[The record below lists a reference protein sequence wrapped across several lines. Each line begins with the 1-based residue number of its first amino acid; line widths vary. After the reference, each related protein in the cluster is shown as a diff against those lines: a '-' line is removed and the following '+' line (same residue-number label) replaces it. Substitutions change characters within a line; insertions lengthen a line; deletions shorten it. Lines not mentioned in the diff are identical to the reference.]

1 MQTGVEEK
9 TNKTKNRSVDTFWWQ
24 ESVFYQIYPRS
35 FFDANGD
42 GIGDLRGIIEK
53 LDYLNWLG
61 IDVIW
66 LSPIYKSPMADF
78 GYDVSDFRSIDRTF
92 GQMKDFNALLKEVHD
107 RGMKLIMDMTFNH
120 TSDQHP
126 WFIESSSCKDNSK
139 SDWYIWRDPKWG
151 KRKPN
156 NWKSTFGGDAWE
168 WCEKR
173 QQYYFHLYLNKQP
186 DINWDCPEV
195 RKAIFEECSFW
206 LDKGVDGFRMDSAHM
221 LVKRNLAQNNKLKL
235 FGLYGWHAQKHD
247 NFVDLKETHHVWQ
260 EFRAF
265 LDKKYMDKM
274 MVAEVDPGGLDGGK
288 AETYYGNGENE
299 FNLVFSF
306 PITNQWWS
314 AKNFSYAYENWI
326 RKLQKTSWPALVMN
340 NHDLMRVVGR
350 YGNGQKGR
358 SRAKVAAA
366 MLMTLRATPFLYYGE
381 ELGMESINIPKNK
394 IVDPVGKKFWP
405 VMRGR
410 DNARTPMQ
418 WNKKKFAGFSRKEPW
433 LPISKDFSQINVE
446 AESTDENSVL
456 TFYRQLIE
464 LRKNSEILRKGK
476 YLQVSAKDDVW
487 IFVRFLGK
495 EEIMVVLN
503 FSDKKD
509 GRNWPGKGYYP
520 FQHKS

>member
-1 MQTGVEEK
+1 
-9 TNKTKNRSVDTFWWQ
+9 
-24 ESVFYQIYPRS
+24 
-35 FFDANGD
+35 
-42 GIGDLRGIIEK
+42 
-53 LDYLNWLG
+53 
-61 IDVIW
+61 
-66 LSPIYKSPMADF
+66 
-78 GYDVSDFRSIDRTF
+78 
-92 GQMKDFNALLKEVHD
+92 
-107 RGMKLIMDMTFNH
+107 
-120 TSDQHP
+120 
-126 WFIESSSCKDNSK
+126 
-139 SDWYIWRDPKWG
+139 
-151 KRKPN
+151 
-156 NWKSTFGGDAWE
+156 
-168 WCEKR
+168 
-173 QQYYFHLYLNKQP
+173 
-186 DINWDCPEV
+186 
-195 RKAIFEECSFW
+195 
-206 LDKGVDGFRMDSAHM
+206 
-221 LVKRNLAQNNKLKL
+221 
-235 FGLYGWHAQKHD
+235 
-247 NFVDLKETHHVWQ
+247 
-260 EFRAF
+260 
-265 LDKKYMDKM
+265 MDKM

-503 FSDKKD
+503 FSDKKKTAEI
-509 GRNWPGKGYYP
+509 GRERDIILSSINRKGKTDNNKLEIFP
-520 FQHKS
+520 NEAIILA